1 MSYPPFFLLFFRPLH
16 CDQGF
21 GLMVTKIWSIC
32 APFFSMVTILQLGFW
47 GWLWPKILITKVT
60 IEISSTC
67 PPFSLLIVTITPRFW
82 VDCNQ
87 KSWWR
92 SQKNVPSTLMA
103 LKHFR
108 WFVIIKCTIKCM
120 FLYLVFLLMVI
131 CFLAKFSLFVIFFI
145 IILNVSNVFLHLLNY
160 FVFIKFDLVS
170 LVFSFFFLIYISLC
184 CV

>member
-1 MSYPPFFLLFFRPLH
+1 
-16 CDQGF
+16 
-21 GLMVTKIWSIC
+21 
-32 APFFSMVTILQLGFW
+32 
-47 GWLWPKILITKVT
+47 VT

-108 WFVIIKCTIKCM
+108 WFVTIKCM

-170 LVFSFFFLIYISLC
+170 LVFSFFF
-184 CV
+184 